1 MKNLDP
7 DIKIQEGNRNFLYN
21 EGDNI
26 NTSITFSGRQKLLHL
41 LQQDLSRCQGIA
53 LNGLRKSGKTSV
65 LRQLKLYLPK
75 SPIVYID
82 IKPYG
87 GTNYGA
93 KLFNEILKQLYNL
106 LNQQNSDSNF
116 LVEFFEINTP
126 AKEITSQ
133 FVEQFCW
140 LAKKLLESN
149 YNLPIICL
157 LDEIQGIFPTEKEPA
172 EKVEEFNAV
181 FGTLRQLSQ
190 AKRNLSLL
198 VADVYPDFNRLN
210 VWTQPYVPS
219 NPVFQFFKEIHLQ
232 PFTLEETQTML
243 TEIGQL
249 MGVEFEPE
257 ILKIIHTESGGHP
270 FIAQQIAG
278 LLYQRAEK
286 QKRSV
291 LNLITY
297 SSAEPYLKSILD
309 YSDTLNNYFQKDI
322 WDDLDKRNFTIA
334 MTILRLLAGH
344 DSLTEQRLE
353 EAVLAKLNGKCCLND
368 YESALLWL
376 ENIGLLKEHQLEDE
390 ISYSLSI
397 KLMSRWLR
405 KEKKI

>member
-1 MKNLDP
+1 M
-7 DIKIQEGNRNFLYN
+7 
-21 EGDNI
+21 
-26 NTSITFSGRQKLLHL
+26 
-41 LQQDLSRCQGIA
+41 
-53 LNGLRKSGKTSV
+53 
-65 LRQLKLYLPK
+65 
-75 SPIVYID
+75 
-82 IKPYG
+82 
-87 GTNYGA
+87 
-93 KLFNEILKQLYNL
+93 
-106 LNQQNSDSNF
+106 
-116 LVEFFEINTP
+116 EFFEINTP

-140 LAKKLLESN
+140 LAKRLFESN
-149 YNLPIICL
+149 YNLPIIGL

-198 VADVYPDFNRLN
+198 VADVYPDFNRRN
-210 VWTQPYVPS
+210 IWTQPYVPS

-249 MGVEFEPE
+249 MGVEFEQK

-278 LLYQRAEK
+278 LFYQRVEK
-286 QKRSV
+286 PKRSF

-334 MTILRLLAGH
+334 MSILRLLAGH

-353 EAVLAKLNGKCCLND
+353 EALLAKLNGKCCLND

-397 KLMSRWLR
+397 TLMSRWLR